1 MNNKYSEFEQNLN
14 PGGHLLNLDDETWE
28 EVNEYLVSGKGD
40 ELLVAVRESLKSG
53 EFESSDNE
61 TEESDEENRSQAKL
75 YTMPEREKS
84 EGSDEDQKLIEYLP
98 ESSREHE
105 VIGKWLSL
113 MEDKEKG
120 LIPIDKNKDINLCG
134 DLELDN
140 EVASILLDTVK
151 TRLPNFHCRHTD
163 GTEVHGRNFQGLKKR
178 KIQLLP
184 LHLFSINWA
193 LTAPGLDWPETY
205 LVTYVPGHNVRIVTA
220 SQDSDDCWGH
230 TDLAIGFCKPH
241 RSPEFGVKK
250 VFRSWWSQ
258 LPNAMHPWAV
268 FTSAG
273 LIDEDRAEKWC
284 GDIYG
289 SRDKY
294 IDYC

>member
-1 MNNKYSEFEQNLN
+1 MSNKYSEFEQHLN
-14 PGGHLLNLDDETWE
+14 PGSHLLNLDDETWK

-40 ELLVAVRESLKSG
+40 ELLVAVRESLRSG

-61 TEESDEENRSQAKL
+61 PEESNEENQSQAKL
-75 YTMPEREKS
+75 YTLPEREKS
-84 EGSDEDQKLIEYLP
+84 EDSYEDQKLIEYLP

-113 MEDKEKG
+113 MKDQEKG
-120 LIPIDKNKDINLCG
+120 LIPIDKTKDINLSG
-134 DLELDN
+134 DFELDN
-140 EVASILLDTVK
+140 EVASIILDTVQ
-151 TRLPNFHCRHTD
+151 TLLHNFHFRHKD
-163 GTEVHGRNFQGLKKR
+163 VTEVHGRNIQRLKQR
-178 KIQLLP
+178 KIQLFP

-220 SQDSDDCWGH
+220 SQDSDECWGC

-241 RSPEFGVKK
+241 RSPVFGVKK
-250 VFRSWWSQ
+250 IFRSWWSQ

-273 LIDEDRAEKWC
+273 LIDEERAEKWC
-284 GDIYG
+284 KDIYG

-294 IDYC
+294 LDYC

>member
-1 MNNKYSEFEQNLN
+1 MSNKYSDFEQKLN
-14 PGGHLLNLDDETWE
+14 PGEHLINLDEETWE
-28 EVNEYLVSGKGD
+28 DVNEYLDSDRGD
-40 ELLVAVRESLKSG
+40 ELLDTVREYLKS
-53 EFESSDNE
+53 
-61 TEESDEENRSQAKL
+61 EE
-75 YTMPEREKS
+75 
-84 EGSDEDQKLIEYLP
+84 SDEDQKLIEYLP

-120 LIPIDKNKDINLCG
+120 LIPIDKTKNINLCG

-140 EVASILLDTVK
+140 EVASIILDTVK
-151 TRLPNFHCRHTD
+151 TRLPNFHCLHKD
-163 GTEVHGRNFQGLKKR
+163 GTEVHGKSFQGLKQR
-178 KIQLLP
+178 KIQLFP

-193 LTAPGLDWPETY
+193 LTAPGIDWPETY
-205 LVTYVPGHNVRIVTA
+205 LVTYVPSHNLRIVTA
-220 SQDSDDCWGH
+220 SQDSDDCWGC

-250 VFRSWWSQ
+250 IFRSWWNQ

-273 LIDEDRAEKWC
+273 LIDKERAEKWC
-284 GDIYG
+284 KDIYG

-294 IDYC
+294 FDYY